1 MDIILIIILAS
12 ILIATLSILYLN
24 IKSNI
29 KKEDENKA
37 DEIANL
43 NAEIIKLKDSLNTTI
58 NTSLS
63 SMSSSFNNLSTG
75 VTKDMTAALTKVDE
89 KVAAFNSQVENLNE
103 SQKGIN
109 KILAGVKK
117 YGTLAEF
124 SLGSLIK
131 DLLPSSQ
138 YLSNVKM
145 KEETSENVEF
155 AIKLQEGVLVPVDS
169 HFPVERFKAIQDAHQ
184 EDDKKA
190 IADART
196 KLAKAFKEKAKSI
209 NEKYI
214 VPPKTTDFAIVY
226 APTES
231 LFLELANYQDPNTKE
246 LLSQELMKKYKVT
259 VMGPNNLS
267 GYLQSLHM
275 GFQTL
280 KVQKHATEIYDH
292 LKTIST
298 RFTKHFDG
306 IVNLRKKL
314 EEAMT
319 AVDKFGT
326 DARSIKRTLE
336 NKKDPEQIEKAI
348 ETYKNLYNATDITEI
363 GEMIDQG
370 VRFCFVNL
378 PNSQIELI
386 EPLGDGSPIQNFLD
400 KNPKGGQHHICFEVK
415 DIHEA
420 KIEMEEKG
428 ATVLNEPRIGAHG
441 TPIIFIHPKDSDG
454 VLIELMETPKS

>member
-1 MDIILIIILAS
+1 MNTILIIILAL
-12 ILIATLSILYLN
+12 ILIATSAILYLN

-29 KKEDENKA
+29 KKEDENQHSE
-37 DEIANL
+37 EIANL
-43 NAEIIKLKDSLNTTI
+43 NAEIVKLKDSLNTTI

-138 YLSNVKM
+138 YFSNVKM
-145 KEETSENVEF
+145 KEETGENVEF

-196 KLAKAFKEKAKSI
+196 KLAKAFKEKAKSVS
-209 NEKYI
+209 EKYI

-231 LFLELANYQDPNTKE
+231 LFLELANYQDPTSKE
-246 LLSQELMKKYKVT
+246 LLTQELMKKYKVT
-259 VMGPNNLS
+259 IMGPNNLS

-306 IVNLRKKL
+306 IINLRKKL

-336 NKKDPEQIEKAI
+336 NIKDPEQIEKAI
-348 ETYKNLYNATDITEI
+348 ETENVEKFEDIPRQAKN
-363 GEMIDQG
+363 
-370 VRFCFVNL
+370 
-378 PNSQIELI
+378 
-386 EPLGDGSPIQNFLD
+386 
-400 KNPKGGQHHICFEVK
+400 
-415 DIHEA
+415 
-420 KIEMEEKG
+420 
-428 ATVLNEPRIGAHG
+428 
-441 TPIIFIHPKDSDG
+441 
-454 VLIELMETPKS
+454 

>member
-1 MDIILIIILAS
+1 MDTILIIILAL
-12 ILIATLSILYLN
+12 ILIATSAILYLN

-29 KKEDENKA
+29 KKEDENQESE
-37 DEIANL
+37 EIANL
-43 NAEIIKLKDSLNTTI
+43 NAEIVKLKDSLNTTI

-138 YLSNVKM
+138 YFSNVKM
-145 KEETSENVEF
+145 KEETGENVEF

-169 HFPVERFKAIQDAHQ
+169 HFPVERFRAIQDAHQ

-196 KLAKAFKEKAKSI
+196 KLAKAFKEKAKSV

-231 LFLELANYQDPNTKE
+231 LFLELANYQDPTTKE
-246 LLSQELMKKYKVT
+246 LLTQELMKKYKVT
-259 VMGPNNLS
+259 IMGPNNLS

-306 IVNLRKKL
+306 IINLRKKL

-336 NKKDPEQIEKAI
+336 NIKDPEQIEKAI
-348 ETYKNLYNATDITEI
+348 ETENVEKFEDIPRQAKN
-363 GEMIDQG
+363 
-370 VRFCFVNL
+370 
-378 PNSQIELI
+378 
-386 EPLGDGSPIQNFLD
+386 
-400 KNPKGGQHHICFEVK
+400 
-415 DIHEA
+415 
-420 KIEMEEKG
+420 
-428 ATVLNEPRIGAHG
+428 
-441 TPIIFIHPKDSDG
+441 
-454 VLIELMETPKS
+454 

>member
-1 MDIILIIILAS
+1 MDTILIIILAL
-12 ILIATLSILYLN
+12 ILIATSAILYLN

-29 KKEDENKA
+29 KKEDQNQASE
-37 DEIANL
+37 EITNL
-43 NAEIIKLKDSLNTTI
+43 NAEIVKLKDSLNTTI

-138 YLSNVKM
+138 YFSNVKM
-145 KEETSENVEF
+145 KEETGENVEF

-196 KLAKAFKEKAKSI
+196 KLAKAFKEKAKSV

-231 LFLELANYQDPNTKE
+231 LFLELANYQDPTTKE
-246 LLSQELMKKYKVT
+246 LLTQELMKKYKVT
-259 VMGPNNLS
+259 IMGPNNLS

-306 IVNLRKKL
+306 IINLRKKL

-336 NKKDPEQIEKAI
+336 NIKDPEQIEKAI
-348 ETYKNLYNATDITEI
+348 ETENVEKFEDIPRQAKN
-363 GEMIDQG
+363 
-370 VRFCFVNL
+370 
-378 PNSQIELI
+378 
-386 EPLGDGSPIQNFLD
+386 
-400 KNPKGGQHHICFEVK
+400 
-415 DIHEA
+415 
-420 KIEMEEKG
+420 
-428 ATVLNEPRIGAHG
+428 
-441 TPIIFIHPKDSDG
+441 
-454 VLIELMETPKS
+454 

>member
-1 MDIILIIILAS
+1 MDIILVIILAS
-12 ILIATLSILYLN
+12 ILITTLSILYLN
-24 IKSNI
+24 IKSNT

-145 KEETSENVEF
+145 KEETGENVEF

-231 LFLELANYQDPNTKE
+231 LFLEIANYQDPNTKE

-336 NKKDPEQIEKAI
+336 NIKDPEQIEKAI
-348 ETYKNLYNATDITEI
+348 ETENVEKFEDIPRQAKN
-363 GEMIDQG
+363 
-370 VRFCFVNL
+370 
-378 PNSQIELI
+378 
-386 EPLGDGSPIQNFLD
+386 
-400 KNPKGGQHHICFEVK
+400 
-415 DIHEA
+415 
-420 KIEMEEKG
+420 
-428 ATVLNEPRIGAHG
+428 
-441 TPIIFIHPKDSDG
+441 
-454 VLIELMETPKS
+454 